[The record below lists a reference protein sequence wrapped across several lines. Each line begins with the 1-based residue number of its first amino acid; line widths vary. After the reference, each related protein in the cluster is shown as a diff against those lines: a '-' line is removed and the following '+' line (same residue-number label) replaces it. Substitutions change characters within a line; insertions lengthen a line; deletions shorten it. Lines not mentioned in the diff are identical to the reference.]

1 MKKIVYI
8 MRGLQGSGKSTL
20 AKKIASKSL
29 DSVVCSADDYF
40 YKDGKYEWK
49 ASEMKEAHEY
59 CFNKFKTALDQE
71 SPIVVID
78 NTNIKWKH
86 FRPYIQYV
94 WDYHNNNN
102 IYNVRAIDFKYQYKV
117 KLIEPK
123 TWWKFN
129 PYQLY
134 KKNTHGVP
142 IETIERNIKNWDNII
157 YFNRKKWGFMGFYQV
172 FIPQRLPRRLCT
184 LIQRVLNFLN

>member
-1 MKKIVYI
+1 

-40 YKDGKYEWK
+40 CKNGEYVFDPNQLRD
-49 ASEMKEAHEY
+49 AHKY
-59 CFNKFKTALDQE
+59 CFDKFKTALEQE
-71 SPIVVID
+71 IPIVVID

-86 FRPYIQYV
+86 VRTYIECI
-94 WDYHNNNN
+94 WGYHHNFPG
-102 IYNVRAIDFKYQYKV
+102 YYKQYKIKIV
-117 KLIEPK
+117 EPK

-134 KKNTHGVP
+134 KRNTHGVP
-142 IETIERNIKNWDNII
+142 IETIERNIKNWDNVI
-157 YFNRKKWGFMGFYQV
+157 YFNRKKWGFMGSYQV